1 MTLFHRSALARAG
14 AVALLAAGGLT
25 TVAVPAHAADG
36 PDLAVIPIST
46 QLAKGVDAARSKPF
60 KFTVTNAGTA
70 TAENVSF
77 RVDTRELKKRRVGF
91 VVPEGCHVIEDYLY
105 QCSLGDLPAGTSKD
119 FGVPLFSTGGRG
131 DGGVLVVG
139 VATTTPESDLGDEVV
154 EVPVTVT
161 KPGYD
166 LTAWVQDV
174 QGNVVVNGAVADEPD
189 LRPVRRGETV
199 ALDWAVYNDGSRP
212 ATGVF
217 YGITLPAGVSFVT
230 LPEGCVEQALP
241 DREQAFCED
250 AGVTVRRGQY
260 YTADVTVKV
269 GDDVTE
275 PVLREGDLFA
285 YGLDAAE
292 GEPEGEPQVAGPAQ
306 RKAFSEVDALD
317 NHTVFEAFV
326 DLSAQPSP
334 TPTPTG
340 EPTPTPTVAPTA
352 TPTGGPTAVPTT
364 TPGTG
369 GGDGG
374 GLPVTGVQAG
384 LIGGIGVAVLLAGGA
399 LLLVSRRRRVVL
411 VAPGDEKSTD

>member
-25 TVAVPAHAADG
+25 AVAVPAQAADV
-36 PDLAVIPIST
+36 PDLAVAPLST

-70 TAENVSF
+70 TAEDVSY
-77 RVDTRELKKRRVGF
+77 RVNTQQLKDRRVGF
-91 VVPEGCHVIEDYLY
+91 LVPEGCRAVEVHLY

-119 FGVPLFSTGGRG
+119 FGVPLFSKGSRG
-131 DGGVLVVG
+131 DGGKLVVH
-139 VATTTPESDLGDEVV
+139 VVTATPGGKVRDKVV
-154 EVPVTVT
+154 VPVTVT

-174 QGNVVVNGAVADEPD
+174 QAGVVVNGAVADEPD
-189 LRPVRRGETV
+189 LKPVRRGETV
-199 ALDWAVYNDGSRP
+199 PLDWAVYNDGSRP

-230 LPEGCVEQALP
+230 LPQGCATQVYLGK
-241 DREQAFCED
+241 EQAFCED
-250 AGVTVRRGQY
+250 AGAIVRRGQY

-269 GDDVTE
+269 GDGVTE

-285 YGLDAAE
+285 YGLDVAE
-292 GEPEGEPQVAGPAQ
+292 GEPEEEPRIAGQAQ
-306 RKAFSEVDALD
+306 RKAFSETDMGD
-317 NHTVFEAFV
+317 NHTFFEAFV
-326 DLSAQPSP
+326 DLSAQPS
-334 TPTPTG
+334 
-340 EPTPTPTVAPTA
+340 PTPTPTVAPTA

-364 TPGTG
+364 TPGGGGG
-369 GGDGG
+369 GGDG

-384 LIGGIGVAVLLAGGA
+384 LIGGIGAAVLLAGGA
-399 LLLVSRRRRVVL
+399 LLLLSRRRRVVL

>member
-25 TVAVPAHAADG
+25 TVAVPAQAADA
-36 PDLAVIPIST
+36 PELALTPIST

-70 TAENVSF
+70 TAEDVSL
-77 RVDTRELKKRRVGF
+77 RVDTRQLKEKRVGF
-91 VVPEGCHVIEDYLY
+91 LVPESCRAIESHLY

-131 DGGVLVVG
+131 DGGKLVVH
-139 VATTTPESDLGDEVV
+139 VVTATPGGKVRDKVV
-154 EVPVTVT
+154 VPVTVT

-166 LTAWVQDV
+166 LTAWAQDV
-174 QGNVVVNGAVADEPD
+174 QAGVVVNGAVADEPD

-199 ALDWAVYNDGSRP
+199 PLDWAVYNDGSRP

-230 LPEGCVEQALP
+230 VPQNCVTQVFLGK
-241 DREQAFCED
+241 EQAFCED
-250 AGVTVRRGQY
+250 AGATIRRGQY

-292 GEPEGEPQVAGPAQ
+292 GEPEEEPKVAGQAQ
-306 RKAFSEVDALD
+306 RKAFSEADMSD
-317 NHTVFEAFV
+317 NHTIFEAFV
-326 DLSAQPSP
+326 DLSAQPTP

-340 EPTPTPTVAPTA
+340 GPTPTPTATPSGVPTA
-352 TPTGGPTAVPTT
+352 APTT
-364 TPGTG
+364 TPGGGG
-369 GGDGG
+369 GGDG

-384 LIGGIGVAVLLAGGA
+384 LIGGIGAAVLLAGGA
-399 LLLVSRRRRVVL
+399 LLLLSRRRRVVL

>member
-25 TVAVPAHAADG
+25 TVAVPAQAADA
-36 PDLAVIPIST
+36 PDLALTPIST

-60 KFTVTNAGTA
+60 KFTVTNAGTG
-70 TAENVSF
+70 TAKDVSL
-77 RVDTRELKKRRVGF
+77 RVNTQQLKDKRVGF
-91 VVPEGCHVIEDYLY
+91 LVPEGCRAIESHLY

-131 DGGVLVVG
+131 DGGKLVVH
-139 VATTTPESDLGDEVV
+139 VVTATPGGKVRDKVV
-154 EVPVTVT
+154 VPVTVT

-166 LTAWVQDV
+166 LTAWAQDV
-174 QGNVVVNGAVADEPD
+174 QAGVVVNGAVADEPD

-199 ALDWAVYNDGSRP
+199 PLDWAVYNDGSRP

-230 LPEGCVEQALP
+230 VPQSCVTQVYLGK
-241 DREQAFCED
+241 EQAFCED
-250 AGVTVRRGQY
+250 AGATIRRGQY

-292 GEPEGEPQVAGPAQ
+292 GEPEEEPKVAGQAQ
-306 RKAFSEVDALD
+306 RKAFSEVDMGD
-317 NHTVFEAFV
+317 NHTIFEAFV
-326 DLSAQPSP
+326 DLSAQPTP

-340 EPTPTPTVAPTA
+340 EPTPTPTA
-352 TPTGGPTAVPTT
+352 TPTGVPTAAPTT
-364 TPGTG
+364 TPGGGG
-369 GGDGG
+369 GGDG

-384 LIGGIGVAVLLAGGA
+384 LIGGIGAAVLLAGGA

>member
-25 TVAVPAHAADG
+25 TVAVPAQAADG

-60 KFTVTNAGTA
+60 KFTVTNVGTT
-70 TAENVSF
+70 TAENVTF
-77 RVDTRELKKRRVGF
+77 RVKTSELKQRRVGYL
-91 VVPEGCHVIEDYLY
+91 VPEGCQVVGNSLY
-105 QCSLGDLPAGTSKD
+105 QCTLGDLPAGTSRD

-131 DGGVLVVG
+131 DGGTLVVG
-139 VATTTPESDLGDEVV
+139 VATTTPESDLGDEIV

-166 LTAWVQDV
+166 LTAWVQDI
-174 QGNVVVNGAVADEPD
+174 QAGVVVNGAVADEPD
-189 LRPVRRGETV
+189 LKPVRRGEV
-199 ALDWAVYNDGSRP
+199 VPLDWAVYNDGSRP

-217 YGITLPAGVSFVT
+217 YGITLPAGVSFVA
-230 LPEGCVEQALP
+230 LPQGCVQQVFLG
-241 DREQAFCED
+241 REQAFCED
-250 AGVTVRRGQY
+250 AGATIRRGQY

-285 YGLDAAE
+285 YGLDVAE
-292 GEPEGEPQVAGPAQ
+292 GEPEEEPRVAGQAQ
-306 RKAFSEVDALD
+306 RKAFSETDMGD

-334 TPTPTG
+334 TPTPT
-340 EPTPTPTVAPTA
+340 A
-352 TPTGGPTAVPTT
+352 TPTGVPTASPTT

-369 GGDGG
+369 GGGGGDG
-374 GLPVTGVQAG
+374 GLPVTGVQVG
-384 LIGGIGVAVLLAGGA
+384 LIGGIGAAVLLAGGA
-399 LLLVSRRRRVVL
+399 LLLLSRRRKVVL

>member
-25 TVAVPAHAADG
+25 AVAVPAHAADG
-36 PDLAVIPIST
+36 PDLALMPMST

-60 KFTVTNAGTA
+60 KFTVTNVGTA
-70 TAENVSF
+70 TAQDVSY

-91 VVPEGCHVIEDYLY
+91 VVPEGCRVVESHLY

-131 DGGVLVVG
+131 NGGTLVVG
-139 VATTTPESDLGDEVV
+139 VTTTTPGSDLGDEV

-166 LTAWVQDV
+166 LTAWVQDI
-174 QGNVVVNGAVADEPD
+174 QAGVVVNGAVADEPD
-189 LRPVRRGETV
+189 LKPVRRGVTV
-199 ALDWAVYNDGSRP
+199 PLDWAVYNDGSRP

-230 LPEGCVEQALP
+230 LPESCVRQVFLG
-241 DREQAFCED
+241 REQAFCED
-250 AGVTVRRGQY
+250 AGAVIRRGQY

-285 YGLDAAE
+285 YGLDVAE
-292 GEPEGEPQVAGPAQ
+292 GEPEEESRVAGQAQ
-306 RKAFSEVDALD
+306 RKAFSETDVMD
-317 NHTVFEAFV
+317 NHTIFEAFV

-334 TPTPTG
+334 TPTPT
-340 EPTPTPTVAPTA
+340 VAPTA
-352 TPTGGPTAVPTT
+352 TPTGGPTPVPTT
-364 TPGTG
+364 TPGSGGG
-369 GGDGG
+369 GGDG

-384 LIGGIGVAVLLAGGA
+384 LIGGIGAAVLLAGGA

>member
-25 TVAVPAHAADG
+25 TFAVPAQAADG

-70 TAENVSF
+70 TAEDVSY
-77 RVDTRELKKRRVGF
+77 RVNTRQLKDKRVGF
-91 VVPEGCHVIEDYLY
+91 LVPEGCRAIETHLY

-131 DGGVLVVG
+131 DGGKLVVH
-139 VATTTPESDLGDEVV
+139 VVTATPGGKVRDKVV
-154 EVPVTVT
+154 VPVTVT

-174 QGNVVVNGAVADEPD
+174 QAGVVVNGAVADEPD
-189 LRPVRRGETV
+189 LKPVRRGETV
-199 ALDWAVYNDGSRP
+199 PLDWAVYNDGSRP

-217 YGITLPAGVSFVT
+217 YGITLPPGVSFVT
-230 LPEGCVEQALP
+230 LPQGCVQQVFLGK
-241 DREQAFCED
+241 EQAFCED
-250 AGVTVRRGQY
+250 AGAIVRRGQY

-269 GDDVTE
+269 GDGVTE

-285 YGLDAAE
+285 YGLDVAE
-292 GEPEGEPQVAGPAQ
+292 GEPEEEPRVAGQAQ
-306 RKAFSEVDALD
+306 RKAFSEIDTAD

-326 DLSAQPSP
+326 DLSAQPS
-334 TPTPTG
+334 
-340 EPTPTPTVAPTA
+340 PTPTPTVAPTA

-364 TPGTG
+364 TPGGGGG
-369 GGDGG
+369 GGDG
-374 GLPVTGVQAG
+374 GLPVTGVQVG
-384 LIGGIGVAVLLAGGA
+384 LIGGIGAAVLLAGGA
-399 LLLVSRRRRVVL
+399 LLLLSRRRRVVL

>member
-25 TVAVPAHAADG
+25 TVAVPAQAADA
-36 PDLAVIPIST
+36 PDLALTPIST

-70 TAENVSF
+70 TAEDVSL
-77 RVDTRELKKRRVGF
+77 RVNTQQLKDKRVGF
-91 VVPEGCHVIEDYLY
+91 LVPEGCRAIESHLY

-131 DGGVLVVG
+131 DGGKLVVH
-139 VATTTPESDLGDEVV
+139 VVTATPGGKVRDKVV
-154 EVPVTVT
+154 VPVTVT

-166 LTAWVQDV
+166 LTAWAQDV
-174 QGNVVVNGAVADEPD
+174 QAGVVVNGAVADEPD

-199 ALDWAVYNDGSRP
+199 PLDWAVYNDGSRP

-230 LPEGCVEQALP
+230 LPQNCVTQVFLGK
-241 DREQAFCED
+241 EQAFCED
-250 AGVTVRRGQY
+250 AGATIRRGQY

-269 GDDVTE
+269 GDGVTE

-292 GEPEGEPQVAGPAQ
+292 GEPQEEPKVAGQAQ
-306 RKAFSEVDALD
+306 RKAFSEADMGD
-317 NHTVFEAFV
+317 NHTIFEAFV
-326 DLSAQPSP
+326 DLSAQP

-340 EPTPTPTVAPTA
+340 EPTPTPTGVPTA
-352 TPTGGPTAVPTT
+352 GPTT
-364 TPGTG
+364 TPGGGG
-369 GGDGG
+369 GGDG

-384 LIGGIGVAVLLAGGA
+384 LIGGIGAAVLLAGGA
-399 LLLVSRRRRVVL
+399 LLLLSRRRRVVL

>member
-1 MTLFHRSALARAG
+1 MTLFHRMALARAG

-25 TVAVPAHAADG
+25 AVAVPAQAADG

-70 TAENVSF
+70 TAEDVSY
-77 RVDTRELKKRRVGF
+77 RVNTQQLKDKRVGF
-91 VVPEGCHVIEDYLY
+91 LVPEGCRAIESHLY

-119 FGVPLFSTGGRG
+119 FGVPLFSKGGRG
-131 DGGVLVVG
+131 DGGKLVVH
-139 VATTTPESDLGDEVV
+139 VVTATPGGKVRDKVV
-154 EVPVTVT
+154 VPVTVT

-174 QGNVVVNGAVADEPD
+174 QAGVVVNGAVADEPD

-199 ALDWAVYNDGSRP
+199 PLDWAVYNDGSRP

-217 YGITLPAGVSFVT
+217 YGITLPPGVTFVT
-230 LPEGCVEQALP
+230 VPQGCVQQVFLGK
-241 DREQAFCED
+241 EQAFCED
-250 AGVTVRRGQY
+250 AGAIIRRGQY

-292 GEPEGEPQVAGPAQ
+292 GEPEQEPRAAGQAQ
-306 RKAFSEVDALD
+306 RKAFSEIDMGD
-317 NHTVFEAFV
+317 NHTIFEAFV
-326 DLSAQPSP
+326 DLSAQPGP
-334 TPTPTG
+334 T
-340 EPTPTPTVAPTA
+340 PTPTPTVAPTA
-352 TPTGGPTAVPTT
+352 TPTGVPTAGPTTT
-364 TPGTG
+364 TPGNGGGG
-369 GGDGG
+369 GGDG

-384 LIGGIGVAVLLAGGA
+384 LIGGIGAAVLLAGGA
-399 LLLVSRRRRVVL
+399 LLLLSRRRRVVL

>member
-25 TVAVPAHAADG
+25 AVAVPARAADG

-70 TAENVSF
+70 TAEDVSY
-77 RVDTRELKKRRVGF
+77 RVNTRELKKKRVGF
-91 VVPEGCHVIEDYLY
+91 LVPEGCRAIESYLY

-131 DGGVLVVG
+131 DGGTLIVG

-174 QGNVVVNGAVADEPD
+174 QAGVVVNGAVADEPD
-189 LRPVRRGETV
+189 LRPVRRGESV
-199 ALDWAVYNDGSRP
+199 PLDWAVYNDGSRP
-212 ATGVF
+212 ATGIF
-217 YGITLPAGVSFVT
+217 YGITLPPGVSFVT
-230 LPEGCVEQALP
+230 VPQGCVTQVFLGK
-241 DREQAFCED
+241 EQAFCED
-250 AGVTVRRGQY
+250 AGAVVRRGQY

-292 GEPEGEPQVAGPAQ
+292 GESEEEPQFAGQAQ
-306 RKAFSEVDALD
+306 RKAFSEVDTAD

-326 DLSAQPSP
+326 DLSAQPS
-334 TPTPTG
+334 
-340 EPTPTPTVAPTA
+340 PTPTPTVAPTA

-364 TPGTG
+364 TPGGGGG
-369 GGDGG
+369 GGDG
-374 GLPVTGVQAG
+374 GLPVTGVQVG
-384 LIGGIGVAVLLAGGA
+384 LIGGIGAAVLLAGGA
-399 LLLVSRRRRVVL
+399 LLLLSRRRRVVL

>member
-25 TVAVPAHAADG
+25 TVAVPAQAADG
-36 PDLAVIPIST
+36 PDLALIPIST

-70 TAENVSF
+70 TAEDVSL
-77 RVDTRELKKRRVGF
+77 RVNTQQLKEKRVGF
-91 VVPEGCHVIEDYLY
+91 LVPEGCRAIESHLY

-131 DGGVLVVG
+131 DGGKLVVH
-139 VATTTPESDLGDEVV
+139 VVTATPGGKVRDKVV
-154 EVPVTVT
+154 VPVTVT

-166 LTAWVQDV
+166 LTAWAQDV
-174 QGNVVVNGAVADEPD
+174 QAGVVVNGAVADEPD

-199 ALDWAVYNDGSRP
+199 PLDWAVYNDGSRP

-230 LPEGCVEQALP
+230 VPQGCVTQVYLGK
-241 DREQAFCED
+241 EQAFCED
-250 AGVTVRRGQY
+250 AGATIRRGQY

-285 YGLDAAE
+285 YGLDVAE
-292 GEPEGEPQVAGPAQ
+292 GEPEEEPRIAGQAQ
-306 RKAFSEVDALD
+306 RKAFSEADMGD
-317 NHTVFEAFV
+317 NHTFFEAFV
-326 DLSAQPSP
+326 DLSAQP

-340 EPTPTPTVAPTA
+340 EPTPTPTA
-352 TPTGGPTAVPTT
+352 TPTGVPTAAPTT
-364 TPGTG
+364 TPGGGG
-369 GGDGG
+369 GGDG

-384 LIGGIGVAVLLAGGA
+384 LIGGIGAAVLLAGGA
-399 LLLVSRRRRVVL
+399 LLLLSRRRRVVL

>member
-25 TVAVPAHAADG
+25 AGAVPAHAAAG
-36 PDLAVIPIST
+36 PDLALVPIST

-60 KFTVTNAGTA
+60 KFTVTNVGTA
-70 TAENVSF
+70 TAEGVSY
-77 RVDTRELKKRRVGF
+77 RVSTRELRKKRVGF
-91 VVPEGCHVIEDYLY
+91 VVPEGCTLIESHLY

-131 DGGVLVVG
+131 DGGTLVVG
-139 VATTTPESDLGDEVV
+139 VATTTPQHDDEDEIV
-154 EVPVTVT
+154 EVPVAVT
-161 KPGYD
+161 RPGYD

-174 QGNVVVNGAVADEPD
+174 QANVVVNGAVADEPD

-199 ALDWAVYNDGSRP
+199 PLDWAVYNDGSRP

-217 YGITLPAGVSFVT
+217 YGITLPAGVTFVT
-230 LPEGCVEQALP
+230 LPPGCVQQVFLGK
-241 DREQAFCED
+241 EQAFCED

-260 YTADVTVKV
+260 YTADVTVRV
-269 GDDVTE
+269 GDGVTE

-292 GEPEGEPQVAGPAQ
+292 GEPEAQPRAADRAQ
-306 RKAFSEVDALD
+306 RKAFGETDELD
-317 NHTVFEAFV
+317 NHTIFEAFV
-326 DLSAQPSP
+326 DLSAQP
-334 TPTPTG
+334 T
-340 EPTPTPTVAPTA
+340 PTPTPTVVPTPTPTPSGGATSAPTS
-352 TPTGGPTAVPTT
+352 

-369 GGDGG
+369 GGGAGG
-374 GLPVTGVQAG
+374 GLPVTGVQVG
-384 LIGGIGVAVLLAGGA
+384 LIVGIGAVVLLAGGA
-399 LLLVSRRRRVVL
+399 LLVLSRRRRVVL

>member
-25 TVAVPAHAADG
+25 TVAVPAQAADG
-36 PDLAVIPIST
+36 PDLALIPIST

-70 TAENVSF
+70 TAEDVSL
-77 RVDTRELKKRRVGF
+77 RVNTQQLKEKRVGF
-91 VVPEGCHVIEDYLY
+91 LVPEGCRAIESHLY

-131 DGGVLVVG
+131 DGGKLVVH
-139 VATTTPESDLGDEVV
+139 VVTATPGGKVRDKVV
-154 EVPVTVT
+154 VPVTVT

-166 LTAWVQDV
+166 LTAWAQDV
-174 QGNVVVNGAVADEPD
+174 QAGVVVNGAVADEPD

-199 ALDWAVYNDGSRP
+199 PLDWAVYNDGSRP

-230 LPEGCVEQALP
+230 VPQGCVTQVYLGK
-241 DREQAFCED
+241 EQAFCED
-250 AGVTVRRGQY
+250 AGATIRRGQY

-285 YGLDAAE
+285 YGLDVAE
-292 GEPEGEPQVAGPAQ
+292 GEPEEEPRIAGQAQ
-306 RKAFSEVDALD
+306 RKAFSEADMGD
-317 NHTVFEAFV
+317 NHTFFEAFV
-326 DLSAQPSP
+326 DLSAQPTPTP

-340 EPTPTPTVAPTA
+340 EPTPTPTGVPTA
-352 TPTGGPTAVPTT
+352 APTT
-364 TPGTG
+364 TPGGGG
-369 GGDGG
+369 GGDG

-384 LIGGIGVAVLLAGGA
+384 LIGGIGAAVLLAGGA
-399 LLLVSRRRRVVL
+399 LLLLSRRRRVVL